1 MQEASSSRLLT
12 KTLSVLLSILLCMWA
27 IPAAFA
33 DEADLTDEVM
43 APEADSVVGDSS
55 QDTETLLG
63 SGGVVDSDED
73 ENLSE
78 NKNADTDSDIQTSEE
93 SDVSFPLDGAD
104 NDQSSSFVPS
114 EVIEHNAYAVQEAD
128 AIDEVPDDFIGI
140 YTASDLNNIRN
151 DLSRNYILMNDIDL
165 SSWGNW
171 EPIGSIANDGFT
183 GVFDGNSHQINGLTI
198 EKEIIGDSVYVTTD
212 HIGLFSSI
220 VNSKLVKDVTL
231 SNVNIKITINNER
244 VSANIGALAGIANG
258 YPDELYNCNVESGK
272 IDVRGAAA
280 SRVNVGGI
288 LGTGNEISKSFNNAN
303 ISADIDLVDS
313 LYVGGIAGNSSG
325 GIDLDQVCN
334 FGDISTNNSCSSYFN
349 EYTVTQCFI
358 SGLSPVGNVKDSFN
372 AGNVSSSSASRQYCV
387 CGIGSNAENCYNLGA
402 IDVNVL
408 DPYGFHDRE
417 EVYEVSIS
425 DVVSAGWF
433 YSGPPV
439 SSYHLMGSASGADYH
454 DDASTPLSE
463 SDMQNQKA
471 FVGWDFD
478 SVWKMG
484 NSGYPYPVL
493 RWLDDTP
500 DIDTPTITLPA
511 NNELAQLAASAL
523 AGFDIGDFY
532 LNVPVSVN
540 VESSAFE
547 DQDTTI
553 WTDSDTR
560 YSEFFK
566 SVLSGYT
573 VVDRENNGTSKYIA
587 LKNDETGD
595 IILAFDPDDL
605 LSNIK
610 VAYDALDLPSL
621 SITGIDVFDS
631 SFADR
636 FWKSNTEDIF
646 DMAAWS
652 FNSVSEKFPSSNIYP
667 TGYFVGGMAASYVA
681 TLAGIE
687 TNVFDGMPDIVIR
700 SAYLTQASTIDADVF
715 HGKNR
720 PVVTNWYNG
729 DSEYA
734 KLFDFQANPFSADS
748 RLSNSVGL
756 RSNSGGK
763 ALELTCL
770 FDQYPNGTFCITD
783 EESRTTV
790 NGEPFIENIET
801 NKATISSINKTVTSF
816 FKNDP
821 TLDLGFLKN
830 GPRLVVGTTGDESV
844 HSGRYDSLDQID
856 KKQVMYSGDG
866 NDYFIG
872 AEKSDVFVLGSGT
885 TVVTGGAGADTY
897 IISGDARGEISD
909 SMCGSALVFA
919 DGLKDIMKGF
929 IALSKGDAGSIDKF
943 VASVDKIAEGVA
955 ESSDDTIVFRDC
967 PLSEVKV
974 VEDKSASLRGAYYV
988 LQGGNAF
995 ITVYKKGLFAKDF
1008 KIMGGDGESTEL
1020 RSLVK
1025 GTYNAENGIRVLA
1038 ENNDSSNGVVTIETY
1053 VASGKLHLSS
1063 MNDGAIEE
1071 LSFDGDFQYA
1081 NDWCNFY
1088 YNSENQI
1095 LSGAYDSDNLNVSFE
1110 NSEIERIFLNMVK
1123 DDISDIQYAD
1133 DVTCS
1138 TVYVGVKDNNDVYL
1152 RTDDAEIEMLP
1163 VEPVLVDSVTL
1174 DKDSVTLVGASS
1186 DQLTATISPDDA
1198 TDKNLV
1204 WESSDES
1211 VVTVNEHGNIK
1222 AVGKGSATITVT
1234 ASNGITATCA
1244 VTVSNPVVKLEISPS
1259 EVSVPRG
1266 STVEVELVA
1275 TGELPGEVDDFKN
1288 LAWSFENSDIASI
1301 TQNGSKVL
1309 ITGNAVGN
1317 TAFAGSI
1324 NIDNKDIKITGSVAV
1339 TKPAPG
1345 SIAISESEKTVN
1357 VIDDPFVLTAS
1368 ISPDDADYDSV
1379 EWASSDPN
1387 VVVVDAD
1394 GTTVIKGVGSAS
1406 ITVKVGDKTA
1416 ACVVTVVPYVIST
1429 TDGSA
1434 LSASAEITKPA
1445 LARQLRELQ
1454 LQIDKIDLASD
1465 GRFASLY
1472 KGFDGLH
1479 VGQYDIYFVDGE
1491 GDRVE
1496 WSSNETLTVKV
1507 PLLNNDLKA
1516 IENKD
1521 TLSVHHIDD
1530 AFEAKTD
1537 MKAFIVGEDL
1547 AFSTS
1552 HFSNYAITAALSDD
1566 SGSSD
1571 RDSSNENGSN
1581 PSNDKGSGLGDDS
1594 DTSAA
1599 DDDAVNAGKSDLA
1612 ATGDIAIS
1620 ALLSIVA
1627 LIMACVAVLALQ
1639 RSRKYASAK
1648 HRR

>member
-1 MQEASSSRLLT
+1 MSYLSRLKKLEISRFVSIAFSAVLILGLSLPQQALAYTFSNTGNIPSVSPDTEDEFNGILDSKFEVTPSNNSFPGFGADKDSQGNIALNSAFYLT
-12 KTLSVLLSILLCMWA
+12 AGQSITLKPARGTICWVSFRSDANSLVRVSGNNPTNSPGGGDQEYIAAGNPRSYYPLYLDNSHFADGYADPEAKIEVLYGQAEIVDIHYSAAYNSEVEPSVSVSSQSCEKLDEFPLELNCTYAKIKAGESLNLSIVQNSL
-27 IPAAFA
+27 
-33 DEADLTDEVM
+33 
-43 APEADSVVGDSS
+43 PEIF
-55 QDTETLLG
+55 Q
-63 SGGVVDSDED
+63 
-73 ENLSE
+73 
-78 NKNADTDSDIQTSEE
+78 K
-93 SDVSFPLDGAD
+93 
-104 NDQSSSFVPS
+104 
-114 EVIEHNAYAVQEAD
+114 
-128 AIDEVPDDFIGI
+128 
-140 YTASDLNNIRN
+140 
-151 DLSRNYILMNDIDL
+151 
-165 SSWGNW
+165 
-171 EPIGSIANDGFT
+171 
-183 GVFDGNSHQINGLTI
+183 
-198 EKEIIGDSVYVTTD
+198 
-212 HIGLFSSI
+212 
-220 VNSKLVKDVTL
+220 L
-231 SNVNIKITINNER
+231 SNPPSNCYGEWYLNEPAIISDNVDNPIT
-244 VSANIGALAGIANG
+244 
-258 YPDELYNCNVESGK
+258 ELY
-272 IDVRGAAA
+272 D
-280 SRVNVGGI
+280 
-288 LGTGNEISKSFNNAN
+288 
-303 ISADIDLVDS
+303 
-313 LYVGGIAGNSSG
+313 
-325 GIDLDQVCN
+325 
-334 FGDISTNNSCSSYFN
+334 
-349 EYTVTQCFI
+349 
-358 SGLSPVGNVKDSFN
+358 
-372 AGNVSSSSASRQYCV
+372 GNVSINEYGELWIDPAILDDQDAVEQLTNNGLLVSYGWTYDGKYAKHNPVCSRECLV
-387 CGIGSNAENCYNLGA
+387 F
-402 IDVNVL
+402 L
-408 DPYGFHDRE
+408 DPE
-417 EVYEVSIS
+417 
-425 DVVSAGWF
+425 
-433 YSGPPV
+433 
-439 SSYHLMGSASGADYH
+439 LADN
-454 DDASTPLSE
+454 PE
-463 SDMQNQKA
+463 K
-471 FVGWDFD
+471 
-478 SVWKMG
+478 
-484 NSGYPYPVL
+484 
-493 RWLDDTP
+493 
-500 DIDTPTITLPA
+500 PTEILAA
-511 NNELAQLAASAL
+511 NNNLAQLAASAL
-523 AGFDIGDFY
+523 AGFDLSDFH

-553 WTDSDTR
+553 WTDSDAK

-573 VVDRENNGTSKYIA
+573 VVDRENSGTSKYIA
-587 LKNDETGD
+587 LKNDKTGD

-610 VAYDALDLPSL
+610 VAYDALDLPNL

-646 DMAAWS
+646 DTAAWS
-652 FNSVSEKFPSSNIYP
+652 FNSVSEKFPNSDIYP

-687 TNVFDGMPDIVIR
+687 TNVFDGMSDIVIR

-770 FDQYPNGTFCITD
+770 FDQYPNGTFCVTD

-856 KKQVMYSGDG
+856 KKQIMYSGDG

-885 TVVTGGAGADTY
+885 TVVAGGAGADTY
-897 IISGDARGEISD
+897 IVSGDARGEISD
-909 SMCGSALVFA
+909 SMCGSALVFT

-988 LQGGNAF
+988 LQGGNAS

-1020 RSLVK
+1020 RSLAK
-1025 GTYNAENGIRVLA
+1025 GTYGAENGIRALA

-1071 LSFDGDFQYA
+1071 LSFDDDFQYA

-1088 YNSENQI
+1088 YNNENQI

-1133 DVTCS
+1133 DITCS
-1138 TVYVGVKDNNDVYL
+1138 TVYVGVKDSNNVYL
-1152 RTDDAEIEMLP
+1152 RTDGAEIEMLP

-1174 DKDSVTLVGASS
+1174 NKDSVTLVGASS

-1198 TDKNLV
+1198 TDKNLI

-1211 VVTVNEHGNIK
+1211 VATVNERGNIK

-1234 ASNGITATCA
+1234 ASNGITTTCA
-1244 VTVSNPVVKLEISPS
+1244 VTVSNPVAKLEISPS

-1266 STVEVELVA
+1266 SAIEVELIA
-1275 TGELPGEVDDFKN
+1275 TGELPGEVDGFKN

-1301 TQNGSKVL
+1301 TQNGSKLL
-1309 ITGNAVGN
+1309 IAGNAVGS

-1324 NIDNKDIKITGSVAV
+1324 NIDNKDIRITGSVTV

-1394 GTTVIKGVGSAS
+1394 GTTVIKGVGSAN

-1416 ACVVTVVPYVIST
+1416 ACVVTVAPYVIST
-1429 TDGSA
+1429 TDDSA

-1445 LARQLRELQ
+1445 LAQQLKELQ

-1472 KGFDGLH
+1472 EGFDGLH
-1479 VGQYDIYFVDGE
+1479 VGQYDIYFVDDE
-1491 GDRVE
+1491 GNRVE
-1496 WSSNETLTVKV
+1496 WSSDESLAIKV
-1507 PLLNNDLKA
+1507 SLLNDDLKTVN
-1516 IENKD
+1516 NKG

-1530 AFEAKTD
+1530 AFETKTD
-1537 MKAFIVGEDL
+1537 MQASIVGEEL
-1547 AFSTS
+1547 VFSTT
-1552 HFSNYAITAALSDD
+1552 HFSNYAVTAALNDN
-1566 SGSSD
+1566 SGSID
-1571 RDSSNENGSN
+1571 HDGSNDDNGSN
-1581 PSNDKGSGLGDDS
+1581 SSNDKGSSSGGNS
-1594 DTSAA
+1594 GISAA
-1599 DDDAVNAGKSDLA
+1599 DDDAVNVGKGDLA
-1612 ATGDIAIS
+1612 ATGDIAIN
-1620 ALLSIVA
+1620 ALLSMVA
-1627 LIMACVAVLALQ
+1627 LIMACVAVFARQ